1 MQCSSRIN
9 YCWIKGYVRFKFWY
23 SQVTL
28 QRGHFLQCVWE
39 CPASQTSITIFTLK
53 ASDGT
58 ICKKWHLALV
68 SLIAPTVEHFYMIG
82 FYCFIYF
89 WERESGLGGK
99 GETIPSRLYAQS
111 RAGWGGLHPTTL
123 RSRPQGKSRI
133 PCLMDW
139 AAQVPLEEAI
149 FIYIS
154 VPEVCLSFSV
164 FFLLFK
170 ETLLIFGSIMPFKM
184 KEVHLFVYH
193 PWQILL
199 CFDTLFC
206 L

>member
-1 MQCSSRIN
+1 MASCFSFFN
-9 YCWIKGYVRFKFWY
+9 CTY
-23 SQVTL
+23 SWAFL
-28 QRGHFLQCVWE
+28 YDWLLLLYLLLREGERARGERRDNPKQAL
-39 CPASQTSITIFTLK
+39 CP
-53 ASDGT
+53 
-58 ICKKWHLALV
+58 
-68 SLIAPTVEHFYMIG
+68 E
-82 FYCFIYF
+82 
-89 WERESGLGGK
+89 
-99 GETIPSRLYAQS
+99 QS
-111 RAGWGGLHPTTL
+111 RMGCLHPTTL